1 MGMTRRNGRDEC
13 SEVYLR
19 FRGVEGGLG
28 VTHVLRALEDAEG
41 ETGEEVAGG
50 EEAGG
55 RAQAEAG
62 VFCNIRAGIG

>member
-1 MGMTRRNGRDEC
+1 MSMR
-13 SEVYLR
+13 YLR
-19 FRGVEGGLG
+19 LRGVEGGLG

-55 RAQAEAG
+55 RAKAEAG
-62 VFCNIRAGIG
+62 VFCNSRAGRG

>member
-1 MGMTRRNGRDEC
+1 M
-13 SEVYLR
+13 
-19 FRGVEGGLG
+19 EGGLG

-41 ETGEEVAGG
+41 ETGEEVASG